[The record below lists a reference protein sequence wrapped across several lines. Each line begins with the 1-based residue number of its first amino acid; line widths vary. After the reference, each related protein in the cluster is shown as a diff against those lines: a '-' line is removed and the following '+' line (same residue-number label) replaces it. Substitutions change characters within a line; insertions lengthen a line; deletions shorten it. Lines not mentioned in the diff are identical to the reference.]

1 MVNRHALSPIFDGA
15 VVAVGCLLG
24 VISVVHELVFFGDAD
39 TRYFLCVP
47 LIMLMGW
54 FPMVIGRAGGG
65 IEIGLDACVLV
76 FMAVV
81 TTPIQALAIWWLG
94 TFLCQL
100 LSTKRT
106 PTKLFNTGLGGMAGG
121 FALFCF
127 DATRSTQSGTPREL
141 FAAGLA
147 AAVYFIVDFTVS
159 AVSLSLEEGLSI
171 SAGLRPT
178 GALGALVAFLGIASL
193 GYLGALVVRDLPPW
207 SGVLL
212 AVPVATIMVASRAQ
226 SRGSEHARR
235 LKILLDTAVRV
246 QTVSDRSAVMDALT
260 TGASDLLRDQRVRIR
275 PEPPSGTE
283 IGVAVRGS
291 GEEMW
296 VVGPALNRARSTAED
311 DRQGLTALVAVA
323 EDAFARLRLSEDMAH
338 LAWHDPLTGLPN
350 RSLFM
355 DRVEHAMAMQNR
367 RGGQLAVLFCDLDG
381 FKRVNDLFGHA
392 AGDEL
397 LVEVGARIKATVRT
411 TDTVSRLGGDEF
423 AVLLEEVQNPE
434 DVEASCERILAALRR
449 RIEVAGEAVSVTTTI
464 GIAFSKPGDSAD
476 TLLSQADLAMYHA
489 KGQGKDRYETYRL
502 SFGDERLQRIEL
514 VETLRRAIETKQLEV
529 FYQPVVDLRTRDV
542 LGVEALVR
550 WRRDGGLVP
559 PDLFIPTAEESGLI
573 VALGELVLEIV
584 SAHAPVLREAAGRPI
599 SIGVNISPQQLHA
612 AAFEQQVAR
621 AQQAMGDMQ
630 LVLELTERDFV
641 NNDEQ
646 TVASMSA
653 LAAANVNFAID
664 DFGVGFSAIGY
675 LQRLP
680 VQILKV
686 DRSFIAH
693 IEEDPK
699 ACSLVRSMVVMGEA
713 LGLDVVIE
721 GVEREGQLQHV
732 IEHAGGG
739 VAQGYLFSRPL
750 PVDETV
756 AALATWTRRPWP
768 ASTEVGPGSGRS
780 GPTAAGSARPLTAM
794 AE

>member
-1 MVNRHALSPIFDGA
+1 VTRHTLSPVFDGA
-15 VVAVGCLLG
+15 VVAVGFLLG
-24 VISVVHELVFFGDAD
+24 IVAVAHELIFFGDAD
-39 TRYFLCVP
+39 PIYLLGIP

-54 FPMVIGRAGGG
+54 FPMLIGRTGGG
-65 IEIGLDACVLV
+65 IEIGLDTCVLV
-76 FMAVV
+76 FLAVS
-81 TTPIQALAIWWLG
+81 TEPIQALAIWWLG
-94 TFLCQL
+94 TFACQL
-100 LSTKRT
+100 LSNKRT
-106 PTKLFNTGLGGMAGG
+106 STKLFNIGLGGMAGG
-121 FALFCF
+121 FALYII
-127 DATRSTQSGTPREL
+127 DSMGGAPNTPSEL
-141 FAAGLA
+141 LAAGVG
-147 AAVYFIVDFTVS
+147 AAVYFLVDFMVS

-193 GYLGALVVRDLPPW
+193 GYLAALVVRELPEW
-207 SGVLL
+207 SALLL
-212 AVPVATIMVASRAQ
+212 AVPISTIMVASRAQ

-260 TGASDLLRDQRVRIR
+260 AGASDLLRDQRVRLR
-275 PEPPSGTE
+275 TEPPSSTE
-283 IGVAVRGS
+283 IGVAVHGS
-291 GEEMW
+291 GEELW

-323 EDAFARLRLSEDMAH
+323 EDAFARLRLSEDMTH
-338 LAWHDPLTGLPN
+338 LAWHDSLTGLPN

-355 DRVEHAMAMQNR
+355 DRVEHAMAMQAR

-397 LVEVGARIKATVRT
+397 LVEVGHRIKATVRD
-411 TDTVSRLGGDEF
+411 TDTVARLGGDEF
-423 AVLLEEVQNPE
+423 AVLLEEVQDPE
-434 DVEASCERILAALRR
+434 DIGASCERILEALRR
-449 RIEVAGEAVSVTTTI
+449 RIEVAGDSVSVTTTI
-464 GIAFSKPGDSAD
+464 GIALSKPGDSAD

-502 SFGDERLQRIEL
+502 AFGDERLQRIEL
-514 VETLRRAIETKQLEV
+514 VETLRHAIETKALEV
-529 FYQPVVDLRTRDV
+529 FYQPVVDLQTEAIV
-542 LGVEALVR
+542 GVEALVR
-550 WRRDGGLVP
+550 WRRDGVLVP

-573 VALGELVLEIV
+573 VGLGELVLEIV
-584 SAHAPVLREAAGRPI
+584 SEHAPRLRAAAGSSI

-612 AAFEQQVAR
+612 ATFEQQVRR
-621 AQQAMGDMQ
+621 AQTAMGSMQ

-641 NNDEQ
+641 SNDEE
-646 TVASMSA
+646 TLASMSA
-653 LAAANVNFAID
+653 LSDGNVNFAID

-693 IEEDPK
+693 IEDDPK

-721 GVEREGQLQHV
+721 GVEREEQLRHV
-732 IEHAGGG
+732 VEHAGGAI
-739 VAQGYLFSRPL
+739 AQGYLFGHPL
-750 PVDETV
+750 PIDETV
-756 AALATWTRRPWP
+756 KVL
-768 ASTEVGPGSGRS
+768 
-780 GPTAAGSARPLTAM
+780 AAGRRVPIETGPSLPVPLTAI
-794 AE
+794 AD

>member
-1 MVNRHALSPIFDGA
+1 VSRHALSPVFDGA
-15 VVAVGCLLG
+15 VVAVGCMFGAVALAHEVIFFGHADPTYLLG
-24 VISVVHELVFFGDAD
+24 I
-39 TRYFLCVP
+39 P
-47 LIMLMGW
+47 LIMVMGW

-65 IEIGLDACVLV
+65 IEIGLETCVLV
-76 FMAVV
+76 FLAVV
-81 TTPIQALAIWWLG
+81 TQPIQALAIWFLG
-94 TFLCQL
+94 TLGCQIL
-100 LSTKRT
+100 ANKRGS
-106 PTKLFNTGLGGMAGG
+106 TKLFNIGLGGTAGG
-121 FALFCF
+121 LALFCIE
-127 DATRSTQSGTPREL
+127 ATRSTSSGNPREL
-141 FAAGLA
+141 LAAGA
-147 AAVYFIVDFTVS
+147 GAAVYFVVDFSVS

-171 SAGLRPT
+171 VAGLRPT

-193 GYLGALVVRDLPPW
+193 GYLAALVVSLLPAW
-207 SGVLL
+207 SAALL

-246 QTVSDRSAVMDALT
+246 QTVADRSAVMDALT
-260 TGASDLLRDQRVRIR
+260 SGASDLLRDQRVRLR
-275 PEPPSGTE
+275 AEPPTSTE
-283 IGVAVRGS
+283 IGVAVHGG
-291 GEEMW
+291 GEAMW
-296 VVGPALNRARSTAED
+296 VVGPALNRARSTAGD
-311 DRQGLTALVAVA
+311 DQQGLTALVAVA

-355 DRVEHAMAMQNR
+355 DRVEHAMAMQAR

-397 LVEVGARIKATVRT
+397 LVEVGSRIKATVRT
-411 TDTVSRLGGDEF
+411 TDTVARLGGDEF
-423 AVLLEEVQNPE
+423 AVLLEEVQDPD
-434 DVEASCERILAALRR
+434 DVAASCERILGELRR

-464 GIAFSKPGDSAD
+464 GVALSKPGDSAD

-502 SFGDERLQRIEL
+502 AFGDERLQRIEL
-514 VETLRRAIETKQLEV
+514 VETLRRDIETKQLEV
-529 FYQPVVDLRTRDV
+529 FYQPVVDLRSRTIR
-542 LGVEALVR
+542 GVEALVR
-550 WRRDGGLVP
+550 WRRDGVLVP
-559 PDLFIPTAEESGLI
+559 PDLFIPTAEDSGLI
-573 VALGELVLEIV
+573 VSLGELVLEIV
-584 SAHAPVLREAAGRPI
+584 SSHAPRLREAAGRSI

-612 AAFEQQVAR
+612 PGFEEQVQR
-621 AQQAMGDMQ
+621 AQAAMGDMQ
-630 LVLELTERDFV
+630 LILELTERDFV
-641 NNDEQ
+641 SNDEE
-646 TVASMSA
+646 TLASMASLASA
-653 LAAANVNFAID
+653 DVNFAID

-686 DRSFIAH
+686 DRSFLTH

-732 IEHAGGG
+732 VDHAGG
-739 VAQGYLFSRPL
+739 VIAQGYLFARPM
-750 PVDETV
+750 PIEETV
-756 AALATWTRRPWP
+756 EEL
-768 ASTEVGPGSGRS
+768 STGRNVIVLETS
-780 GPTAAGSARPLTAM
+780 EAPHAPLTAVGD
-794 AE
+794 